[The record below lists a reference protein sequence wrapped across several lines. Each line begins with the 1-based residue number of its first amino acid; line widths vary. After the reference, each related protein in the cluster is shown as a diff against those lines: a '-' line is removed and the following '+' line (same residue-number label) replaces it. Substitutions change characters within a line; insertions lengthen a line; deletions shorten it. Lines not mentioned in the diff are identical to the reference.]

1 MKIYFEK
8 TNGNNLVIITD
19 GETAKIFDAAPSGIY
34 EGVDLCA
41 EDAADR
47 LRDKFQAL
55 EASGE
60 LNDFNDIY
68 SPDEMPAEELAEE
81 LEMAELVYETQ
92 REEKMKVNFEQL
104 KQLNYDDGKAL
115 LLSMGYV
122 AGEVGTTESNV
133 SEWAQDEYFR
143 LYDDDGEEVD
153 VVSWEIYG
161 NGQDE
166 EVEIVREGWSDSLR
180 GC

>member
-1 MKIYFEK
+1 
-8 TNGNNLVIITD
+8 
-19 GETAKIFDAAPSGIY
+19 
-34 EGVDLCA
+34 
-41 EDAADR
+41 
-47 LRDKFQAL
+47 
-55 EASGE
+55 
-60 LNDFNDIY
+60 
-68 SPDEMPAEELAEE
+68 
-81 LEMAELVYETQ
+81 
-92 REEKMKVNFEQL
+92 MKVNFEQL

-122 AGEVGTTESNV
+122 AGEVGTTESNA

-161 NGQDE
+161 NGQDGEDE